1 MAKRLSLIVLVIA
14 IFTSGLY
21 LGLRNANFF
30 GSSDSTSPKPGDI
43 PKIKVIVAQGRI
55 VPLGGIVNIPAPP
68 GQRVESLLVA
78 VGDSVIAGKTELAK
92 LAGHELLELQVQMA
106 AAKRVDAEL
115 EIDQK
120 IVVAEIN
127 LRAAEA
133 ARDTARLTVEQ
144 LRSRK
149 DYEIA
154 AKQIESAR
162 QKLDRMRL
170 LSKDPQT
177 ENLVSQQDLD
187 DQAILLEKAEYDKQR
202 GEISLQQA
210 QESAD
215 LSLKNSELNIESAKR
230 SVELA
235 NQLRSGNKSLLLA
248 ESIAQVQEASSRL
261 IAPADGI
268 VLKIFIKPG
277 EAAANGPIMQIGN
290 LARMECV
297 AEVNDRIVRQVRVGQ
312 KATIKNSALSR
323 ELVGTVR
330 QIGRIVGN
338 STLPNPNPLAMV
350 DTKSVDVHIE
360 IDSADVAEAA
370 TLVHL
375 QTNVE
380 IDPGTTPTLQDGSV
394 ARTDDNR

>member
-30 GSSDSTSPKPGDI
+30 GSSDSTSPRPGDT

-149 DYEIA
+149 DHEIA

-162 QKLDRMRL
+162 QKLERMRL

-380 IDPGTTPTLQDGSV
+380 IDPGTTPTVQDGSV
-394 ARTDDNR
+394 ARTDENR